1 MHDPIRQKP
10 AMADRAMPARPSL
23 ARVRMEPGQGVGS
36 GVSRHEG
43 GVDEGGE
50 AWGGK

>member
-1 MHDPIRQKP
+1 MHDAIRQTS
-10 AMADRAMPARPSL
+10 AVADRAMPTRPSL
-23 ARVRMEPGQGVGS
+23 AGIRMEPGQGVGI